1 MSGSTAVASS
11 VSSVSTM
18 PAIPITGPTVQTTTM
33 SPLEMIFANE
43 ELTHIRDQIL
53 AYTLIIR
60 DKNGEQTTISPYFG
74 TGMRVDPYL
83 PQSRDRPLDLVDES
97 CQSTVFVVKDNQT
110 HLNLCLASRSF
121 TNIVLKVFY
130 SRNKFKFTDP
140 RVAAWFFKLIGKR
153 FKVIKNVEFEIHS
166 GLETYAWNH
175 TLTES
180 HEGLWHGLLCWIQY
194 RHGFEK
200 LCIRIQGLWRKRLDG
215 LSVRTENKDG
225 SRGLVRVPDHV
236 IEEMKM
242 SRENLKHQLGQ
253 LRDIREPKLEDE
265 WNLLL
270 NNADIMDGQL
280 LMKQKGRGEMEGL
293 TEEEEEHKEEQEKE
307 ERQALK
313 SAGIRRLLE
322 KIHLAKKATNV
333 DEDQD
338 ELEGDAPRPEEDDDE
353 SDELPELVNTALSSG
368 KLQDTRPTT
377 RVQQP
382 AASNWGFDPPDSRSV
397 HETKPNE
404 PQERERATMRYQG
417 GAAFDATAAK
427 FLTQKKG
434 PQENAIEGG
443 KPAGAIDIIPSA
455 QFYGPP
461 QCNTQPPQSRPQRS
475 QAQPRGPSAGKK
487 YGKKD
492 HARPDIWGY

>member
-1 MSGSTAVASS
+1 
-11 VSSVSTM
+11 
-18 PAIPITGPTVQTTTM
+18 
-33 SPLEMIFANE
+33 MIFANE
-43 ELTHIRDQIL
+43 ELTHIRDRIL
-53 AYTLIIR
+53 AYALIIR

-121 TNIVLKVFY
+121 TNIVQKVFY
-130 SRNKFKFTDP
+130 SRNKFLFTDP

-153 FKVIKNVEFEIHS
+153 FKLIKNVEFEIHS

-180 HEGLWHGLLCWIQY
+180 FEGLWHGLLCWIQY
-194 RHGFEK
+194 RHRFEK
-200 LCIRIQGLWRKRLDG
+200 LSIRIQGPWRQRLDG
-215 LSVRTENKDG
+215 LNVRTENKDG

-242 SRENLKHQLGQ
+242 TRENLKHQLGQ

-280 LMKQKGRGEMEGL
+280 LMKQKGRPEREGL
-293 TEEEEEHKEEQEKE
+293 TEEEEEHKEEQKRE

-333 DEDQD
+333 DEDQ
-338 ELEGDAPRPEEDDDE
+338 EEGDAPRSEEVDDE
-353 SDELPELVNTALSSG
+353 SDELPELVNAASSTK
-368 KLQDTRPTT
+368 KLRDTRPTT
-377 RVQQP
+377 HVQQS
-382 AASNWGFDPPDSRSV
+382 AASNWGFDPPDSRSA
-397 HETKPNE
+397 HETRPSE
-404 PQERERATMRYQG
+404 PQERERAAMRYQG
-417 GAAFDATAAK
+417 GTAFDATAAK
-427 FLTQKKG
+427 FLTQKKV
-434 PQENAIEGG
+434 PQENTTEGG
-443 KPAGAIDIIPSA
+443 KPAGVMDAIPSA

-461 QCNTQPPQSRPQRS
+461 QSNTQPPQSRPQPS
-475 QAQPRGPSAGKK
+475 QIQLRGPSAGKK
-487 YGKKD
+487 YGKRNY
-492 HARPDIWGY
+492 ARSDIWGH